1 MITIGSFRISQ
12 FYYSYSFVLKSL
24 SKRLSIQYVYERVFL
39 VFACFSKR
47 VQNYNFFFNLQEK
60 FKVFFETFFSSHF
73 FIFLTSLSRNF
84 PCFAGCKCN
93 IRFPFSQAFLNL
105 FLKKFSNSILL
116 PVSIS
121 VNVYRCC
128 GCKSTT
134 FIYIYKPFYYIISI
148 FFKPFS

>member
-60 FKVFFETFFSSHF
+60 FKVFLKLFFRLISFFFLPVCQGTFRVLRGANVISVFHSHKLFWIF
-73 FIFLTSLSRNF
+73 FWKN
-84 PCFAGCKCN
+84 
-93 IRFPFSQAFLNL
+93 
-105 FLKKFSNSILL
+105 FSNSILL

-134 FIYIYKPFYYIISI
+134 FIYICKPFYYIISI

>member
-60 FKVFFETFFSSHF
+60 FKVFFETFFSSHLF
-73 FIFLTSLSRNF
+73 LFLTSLSRNF

-105 FLKKFSNSILL
+105 FLKKFFKLNSFACQYFCERLSLL
-116 PVSIS
+116 RVQKYHLYLHLQAFLLY
-121 VNVYRCC
+121 N
-128 GCKSTT
+128 
-134 FIYIYKPFYYIISI
+134 FNLF
-148 FFKPFS
+148 